1 MIRISLCFEPARG
14 GDGPVRPIAPLSVTA
29 VRELTQLLNHELNLT
44 PRYRSFALRED
55 PRVRL
60 LLEPIGPSAA
70 ADAPVVSHPPEYVD
84 ELVETLLTELL
95 PVLSAQDPGL
105 PLLAPDLWM
114 RRFVPVDSTPDLE
127 PDTLR
132 SAPRPRRSPPV

>member
-14 GDGPVRPIAPLSVTA
+14 GDGPVRPIAPLSATA

-60 LLEPIGPSAA
+60 LLEPIGPSASP
-70 ADAPVVSHPPEYVD
+70 DEPVVSYPPEYVE

-95 PVLSAQDPGL
+95 PVLSAQNPGL
-105 PLLAPDLWM
+105 LLARP
-114 RRFVPVDSTPDLE
+114 
-127 PDTLR
+127 R
-132 SAPRPRRSPPV
+132 SADSLTRSAARRSR